1 MFSKERENEID
12 FLQELMEVMC
22 DLDVWFDLHE
32 NHAEAH
38 VYKDWGVSEQEV
50 VDLIH
55 SKVKGWISIAEAH
68 NFRVEIK
75 ASSYDDVYEDSY
87 VDGYL
92 VLIDRET
99 IKS

>member
-12 FLQELMEVMC
+12 FLQELLEVMC
-22 DLDVWFDLHE
+22 DMGTCFDLHE

-38 VYKDWGVSEQEV
+38 VWEAISVSEQEV

-75 ASSYDDVYEDSY
+75 AHSYQDVYEDGF

-92 VLIDRET
+92 VLIDKEG
-99 IKS
+99 K